1 MEKSVA
7 DIQLMREHGI
17 PKAAKVGLLLFAL
30 AWYLTEQT
38 TEASFIVLGYF
49 IFNWLLG

>member
-7 DIQLMREHGI
+7 DIQLARERGI

-30 AWYLTEQT
+30 AWYLTNQP
-38 TEASFIVLGYF
+38 TEAGFIVLGYF
-49 IFNWLLG
+49 IFNLLLA